1 MGRYLLRRLLQVIPV
16 LFGTTFLV
24 YVVVWRIPGD
34 PFAGRCGDRACP
46 EAYINAMHEQFRL
59 NEPLLVQYGHYIAN
73 MLQGDLGLTYNMV
86 PVSDLIA
93 QATPITIRLALVA
106 LAFEIVIGVV
116 AGVIAGLRR
125 NSFFDNLVFVST
137 LLALSVPVFVLGRFL
152 QWLLGV
158 QWGII
163 TPTVSGDATWGE
175 LIVPGIV
182 IATTTT
188 AVLARLA
195 RTTIAENLRADYVR
209 TAIAKGLPRRRVIGV
224 HLLRNSLIPIVTLI
238 GLDLGTLMVGAVVTE
253 GIFNING
260 LGGLVYR
267 HVLRLDATVV
277 VPVATLFVLIYIIAN
292 LVVDLLYGVL
302 DPRIRYE

>member
-1 MGRYLLRRLLQVIPV
+1 MGRYFLRRLLQSIPV
-16 LFGTTFLV
+16 LFGTTFLI
-24 YVVVWRIPGD
+24 YVLVWQLPGD
-34 PFAGRCGDRACP
+34 PFAGRCGDRVCP
-46 EAYINAMHEQFRL
+46 DAFINAMNEQFRL
-59 NEPLLVQYGHYIAN
+59 DEPLLIQYGHYVAN
-73 MLQGDLGLTYNMV
+73 LLQGDLGLTYNMT
-86 PVSDLIA
+86 PVSDLVV
-93 QATPITIRLALVA
+93 QAAPITLRLALVA
-106 LAFEIVIGVV
+106 LAFEVVIGVI

-137 LLALSVPVFVLGRFL
+137 LLALSIPTFVLGRFL

-163 TPTVSGDATWGE
+163 TPSVSGDATWGE

-188 AVLARLA
+188 AILARLA

-209 TAIAKGLPRRRVIGV
+209 TAIAKGMPPRRVIGV

-260 LGGLVYR
+260 LGGLVYD
-267 HVLRLDATVV
+267 HVLRLDSTVV
-277 VPVATLFVLIYIIAN
+277 VPVATLFVLIYIFAN
-292 LVVDLLYGVL
+292 LIVDLVYGVL

>member
-46 EAYINAMHEQFRL
+46 EAYIDAMNEQFRL

-93 QATPITIRLALVA
+93 QATPITLRLALVA

-116 AGVIAGLRR
+116 AGVMAGLRR

-137 LLALSVPVFVLGRFL
+137 LLALSVPVFVLARFL

-175 LIVPGIV
+175 LVVPGIV

>member
-1 MGRYLLRRLLQVIPV
+1 MGRYFLRRLLQAIPV
-16 LFGTTFLV
+16 LFGTTFLI
-24 YVVVWRIPGD
+24 YVLVWQLPGD
-34 PFAGRCGDRACP
+34 PFVGRCGDRVCP
-46 EAYINAMHEQFRL
+46 EAFVNAMNEQFRL
-59 NEPLLVQYGHYIAN
+59 DEPLLIQYGHYIAN
-73 MLQGDLGLTYNMV
+73 LLQGDLGLTYNMT
-86 PVSDLIA
+86 PVSDLVV
-93 QATPITIRLALVA
+93 QAAPITLRLALVA
-106 LAFEIVIGVV
+106 LAFEVVIGVI

-137 LLALSVPVFVLGRFL
+137 LLALSIPTFVLGRFL

-158 QWGII
+158 RWGII
-163 TPTVSGDATWGE
+163 TPSVSGDATWGE

-188 AVLARLA
+188 AILARLA

-209 TAIAKGLPRRRVIGV
+209 TAIAKGMPPRRVIGV

-260 LGGLVYR
+260 LGGLVYD
-267 HVLRLDATVV
+267 HVLRLDSTVV
-277 VPVATLFVLIYIIAN
+277 VPVATLFVLIYIFAN
-292 LVVDLLYGVL
+292 LIVDLIYGVL